1 MADRDLFSLSGRV
14 ALVTGASSGIG
25 NTIARA
31 FAGAGAA
38 VVLVARRAAA
48 LDAARADIES
58 RGGRAAYV
66 VGDLSDR
73 ASIAACAKSA
83 AECFGAPN
91 IVVSAAGTN
100 RRKPIFDVTEED
112 WDYTMRLNLDA
123 PFFL

>member
-25 NTIARA
+25 RTMARA

-48 LDAARADIES
+48 LDAARAEIES
-58 RGGRAAYV
+58 GGGRAACV

-73 ASIAACAKSA
+73 ASIAACATSA
-83 AECFGAPN
+83 AAYFGAPD

-112 WDYTMRLNLDA
+112 
-123 PFFL
+123 